1 MMPDVIVQIM
11 DMITAIQNTII
22 PERVNSCFISKKLE
36 VDERG
41 WLYLRYRGYN
51 TDSGSPKLVG
61 GVGKDYFL
69 EHLKLFYERGDLNEL
84 IAHDMKDLLFNL
96 VYNIIFSERSN
107 SNGGLKVD
115 FGNKD

>member
-11 DMITAIQNTII
+11 DMFTDIQNTYI
-22 PERVNSCFISKKLE
+22 PERVNSCFISKELE
-36 VDERG
+36 ADERG
-41 WLYLRYRGYN
+41 WLYLRYRAYN

-84 IAHDMKDLLFNL
+84 IVHDMKDLLTDL
-96 VYNIIFSERSN
+96 IYNIISSERSN
-107 SNGGLKVD
+107 SNGGLKI
-115 FGNKD
+115 NTRNEN